1 LPAGAAA
8 PLRLVVDLPLPGG
21 GGGGSYYEEP
31 EPTPEPSMR
40 QAPLPPHVPPPP
52 QQLQQQ
58 QQQHQ
63 QQPAF
68 VLPSP
73 LAVGD
78 DGTGAGTAA
87 HVNAALEP
95 LVHEVQRLLAAL
107 LRGADFLL
115 LGVGGGSGAEAPASS
130 PRLRVRLQLEAHD
143 ARTVAWRLSGGG
155 ESAAHSFHVLDLG
168 AIRVEPEG
176 GGRRFALLLGE
187 EGAPHASCMQLQA
200 PDAALARDWVHG
212 LTALHALASGA
223 AGGGVA

>member
-1 LPAGAAA
+1 LPGGGFYAEPPRLAQPQLPQPLPLQQQPQLPQQPAFAQPAFAPFALPSPLVVDDDGAGAAA
-8 PLRLVVDLPLPGG
+8 V
-21 GGGGSYYEEP
+21 
-31 EPTPEPSMR
+31 
-40 QAPLPPHVPPPP
+40 
-52 QQLQQQ
+52 
-58 QQQHQ
+58 
-63 QQPAF
+63 
-68 VLPSP
+68 
-73 LAVGD
+73 
-78 DGTGAGTAA
+78 A

-115 LGVGGGSGAEAPASS
+115 LGIGGGGGGAETPASA

-223 AGGGVA
+223 AGGGSS